1 MTYERPS
8 HPYRQFPTIP
18 VTGHDGAVVPGRD
31 AIQARLSSLIHPT
44 ENNDRIVIIAE
55 AYPGMDQEELR
66 ALFSP
71 LEPTATIHSD
81 DLALAPEAIDAQI
94 RRDLTDDPVFAVM
107 TTRRLEEFFP
117 PENLDAA
124 RRQIDAVDS
133 GIVLVYGVGASL
145 VCRGDILFLA
155 DITRWEIQLRYRRGL
170 SNWRTARTSLPRNE
184 KYKRGYFAEWRWADR
199 VKDGL
204 LPRMDFY
211 LDMTAEGA
219 PAMVSGE
226 AYRAALAQA
235 AARPFRMVPYF
246 DPGVWGG
253 DWMAARF
260 GLPENGSNYAW
271 SFDGVPEEN
280 SLLLDFGGQLI
291 QTPAL
296 NLVHSHPKELLGDR
310 VHARFG
316 REFPIRFDMLD
327 TMNGQNLSLQVHPL
341 TEYIQQHFNMHYTQD
356 ESYYLLDAQGEDP
369 CVYLGIRTGT
379 DPEEMCRALEEAQSG
394 GAAFPAESYV
404 NRIPVKKHDHVL
416 IPAGTVHCSGADTM
430 VLEISATPYI
440 FTFKL
445 WDWGRLDLDGRPRP
459 IHLEHGMANI
469 QWERDTEW
477 VRENLINAITIIY
490 EGEIGTVE
498 RTGLHLRE
506 FLDTYRVSTKK
517 ELPIRRNGSVHVIN
531 LVEGQRAFLVSQQE
545 NFPPFALHYAE
556 TCIVPEAAGAYR
568 ILSPE
573 GEPIRAIIAC
583 VRG

>member
-18 VTGHDGAVVPGRD
+18 VTGHDGAVAPGKG

-44 ENNDRIVIIAE
+44 EDNGRIVIIAE
-55 AYPGMDQEELR
+55 AYPGVDQEELY

-71 LEPTATIHSD
+71 LEPTAAIHSD
-81 DLALAPEAIDAQI
+81 DLALAPEDIDAQI

-117 PENLDAA
+117 PENLEAA

-145 VCRGDILFLA
+145 VCRGDILILA

-211 LDMTAEGA
+211 LDMTTEGA

-235 AARPFRMVPYF
+235 AGQPFRMVPYF

-394 GAAFPAESYV
+394 GPAFPAERFV

-445 WDWGRLDLDGRPRP
+445 WDWGRVGLDGIPRP
-459 IHLEHGMANI
+459 IHIEHGLKNI
-469 QWERDTEW
+469 QWDRDTDW
-477 VRENLINAITIIY
+477 IY
-490 EGEIGTVE
+490 DNVVGQQEIVAQGEGYRIE
-498 RTGLHLRE
+498 RTGLHERE
-506 FLDTYRVSTKK
+506 FLDTFRYTVRDCLTVTM
-517 ELPIRRNGSVHVIN
+517 EDSVHMMN
-531 LVEGQRAFLVSQQE
+531 LVEGSHAWIESVDGSFQ
-545 NFPPFALHYAE
+545 PFEIHYAE
-556 TCIVPEAAGAYR
+556 TAIVPAKAGAYK
-568 ILSPE
+568 IVA
-573 GEPIRAIIAC
+573 GEEEIMLVAAS
-583 VRG
+583 VR